1 MAHSSKHI
9 YLDHHATTPCDPR
22 VVEAM
27 LPYFSATFGN
37 PASSLNSFG
46 RDAADAVDGAR
57 RVIADVL
64 AIRPNEIIFT
74 SGATEANNLALVGLV
89 GQATG
94 KRRHIITSAIEHKS
108 ILETC
113 RYLETRG
120 FEVTVLPVG
129 ADGRLDL
136 TALRTLV
143 SARTLLVSVQAANNE
158 IGALQEIAAISEIA
172 HSVGAYAHCDAAQM
186 VGKLAFDITATNVD
200 LASIS
205 AHKLY
210 GPKGIGMLFVR
221 GGVRNLPISPVQFGG
236 GQEFGLRPGTLNVPG
251 IIGFAKA
258 LEIADPAEAK
268 RIQELRDNFER
279 RILQRISDA
288 RINGPK
294 HHRLPGNSS
303 VTIPG
308 IDAEALI
315 ANIPELALSTG
326 SACTSGALD
335 PSHVLLAIG
344 LSRADALSTIR
355 IGIGRVT
362 SASDLDFAAERII
375 VAAARIRALAA
386 A

>member
-9 YLDHHATTPCDPR
+9 YLDYHATTPCDPR
-22 VVEAM
+22 VVDAM
-27 LPYFSATFGN
+27 LPYFSATYGN

-46 RDAADAVDGAR
+46 REAADSVDGAR
-57 RVIADVL
+57 RVIADAL

-74 SGATEANNLALVGLV
+74 SGATEANNLALVGLA
-89 GQATG
+89 GQAAG

-136 TALRTLV
+136 NALRALV

-158 IGALQEIAAISEIA
+158 IGTLQEIAAISEIA
-172 HSVGAYAHCDAAQM
+172 HSAGANVHCDVAQII
-186 VGKLAFDITATNVD
+186 GKLAFDITASNVD

-268 RIQELRDNFER
+268 RIRELRNNFER
-279 RILQRISDA
+279 RILQSLSDA

-294 HHRLPGNSS
+294 QHRLPGNSS
-303 VTIPG
+303 VTLPG

-315 ANIPELALSTG
+315 ANVPELALSTG

-355 IGIGRVT
+355 IGIGRGT